1 MTWTGLP
8 EEKSQGAL
16 QGYKILYKATSVES
30 PYKAFVTYGAVTSVL
45 IKDLR
50 PSTQYILM
58 VFAFNVYGDG
68 RHSQPVNV
76 TTQGNSALMFTG
88 RGSFVYQA
96 AWNLWGWGR
105 GVIFTIL
112 ISPFFFMFLHNKLGG
127 TFGDGEGESSLL
139 Y

>member
-8 EEKSQGAL
+8 EEESQGVL

-30 PYKAFVTYGAVTSVL
+30 PYKAFVMYGAVTSVL

-88 RGSFVYQA
+88 RGSLVYQA

-105 GVIFTIL
+105 GVISIL
-112 ISPFFFMFLHNKLGG
+112 IPSFFFMFLQP
-127 TFGDGEGESSLL
+127 
-139 Y
+139 